1 MKKKTP
7 LFNTVTIVG
16 VGLIGGSLGLAI
28 KKNKLA
34 NRVIGVGHRRS
45 SLQKA
50 LKRRAIDEGTVNLKS
65 GVKQADLVILATPV
79 GLIIKFLKEGSS
91 CLKQGSLIIDV
102 GSSKEEIVK
111 AAERNLPREIS
122 FIGCH
127 PMAGSEKRG
136 IEIARADLFKKA
148 VCIVTP
154 GKRAD
159 SGALRKV
166 QVFWQRL
173 GAEVEIISPAKHDRL
188 IALFSHLPHLIASS
202 LVLQLGEENRNKSLW
217 LKLAG
222 PGFKDTTRVAAS
234 SPLVWQDI
242 YFSNRTNIIK
252 NLRGLRKILKR
263 LEGYLKKGRE
273 KDFLNCLDKAK
284 QRREKISYN

>member
-16 VGLIGGSLGLAI
+16 VGLIGGSLGMAI

-34 NRVIGVGHRRS
+34 ERVVGVGHRRCS
-45 SLQKA
+45 IQKA
-50 LKRRAIDEGTVNLKS
+50 IKKRAIDEGTVNLKS

-79 GLIIKFLKEGSS
+79 GLIIKFLKEGRA
-91 CLKQGSLIIDV
+91 CLRPGSLVIDV

-111 AAERNLPREIS
+111 AAEKNFPREIS

-148 VCIVTP
+148 VCIITP
-154 GKRAD
+154 GGRAD
-159 SGALRKV
+159 AVALRKV
-166 QVFWQRL
+166 KVFWQRL
-173 GAEVEIISPAKHDRL
+173 GTKVEIISPAGHDRL
-188 IALFSHLPHLIASS
+188 IALLSHLPHLIAAS
-202 LVLQLGEENRNKSLW
+202 LVLKLEEENRNKSLW

-222 PGFKDTTRVAAS
+222 PGFKDTTRIAAS

-242 YFSNRTNIIK
+242 YFSNRANIIK
-252 NLRGLRKILKR
+252 NLRGLKKILER
-263 LEGYLKKGRE
+263 LESYLQKGRE
-273 KDFLNCLDKAK
+273 KDFLKFLDKAK
-284 QRREKISYN
+284 RWREEMS

>member
-1 MKKKTP
+1 MKKKAP

-16 VGLIGGSLGLAI
+16 VGLIGGSLGMAI

-34 NRVIGVGHRRS
+34 NRVVGVGHRWS
-45 SLQKA
+45 SIQKA
-50 LKRRAIDEGTVNLKS
+50 IKKKAIDEGTLNLKS

-79 GLIIKFLKEGSS
+79 GLILKFLKEGRA
-91 CLKQGSLIIDV
+91 CLKPGSLVIDV

-111 AAERNLPREIS
+111 AAEKNLPREIS

-136 IEIARADLFKKA
+136 IEIARTDLFKKA

-154 GKRAD
+154 GRRAD
-159 SGALRKV
+159 TGALRKV
-166 QVFWQRL
+166 KIFWQRL
-173 GAEVEIISPAKHDRL
+173 GAKVEIISPAKHDRL
-188 IALFSHLPHLIASS
+188 IALLSHLPHLIASS
-202 LVLQLGEENRNKSLW
+202 LVLKLEEESRNKSLW

-222 PGFKDTTRVAAS
+222 PGFKDTTRIAAS

-242 YFSNRTNIIK
+242 YFSNRANIIK
-252 NLRGLRKILKR
+252 NLRDLRKILER
-263 LEGYLKKGRE
+263 LESYLKKGRE
-273 KDFLNCLDKAK
+273 KNFLNYLDKAK
-284 QRREKISYN
+284 RWRSAL